1 MNPQL
6 SRRRFTQAIGGLL
19 AACAVPAMATSP
31 GRAASTAAAAKDAGA
46 RFAFPPGFT
55 WGTATA
61 AYQIEGAVKADGRG
75 ESIWDVYAHTPGKI
89 VGGATG
95 DVADDSYHHYPED
108 IALMRALGVG
118 AYRFSVAWPRI
129 FPQGTGQPNPKG
141 VDYYKRF
148 VDALHAAG
156 IEPYCTLYH
165 WDLPE
170 ALQRKGGW
178 QNRDTAKA
186 FADYA
191 GYMAG
196 QLDGRVQHFM
206 TMNEISTFIGN
217 GYGGTAMAPGLGLK
231 GQALQQARHHALLGH
246 GLAVQAI
253 RAATNAKTKVG
264 SAEGID
270 APMPAFDAPE
280 HVAAA
285 RKAAVEENAGYLTA
299 MHTGRYTDL
308 YLKTLGADA
317 PKFTPEDMRII
328 GSKTDFQGLNIY
340 TGNYYI
346 AADNER
352 GYEAVPFPS
361 SYPNMQSSWIQFAPD
376 AMYWG
381 PKLMAEALGISDI
394 YITEN
399 GTSSTAAPDAEGRV
413 LDIDRVMFLR
423 QYLGELQRGIVD
435 GAPVR
440 GYFLWSLLDNF
451 EWSRGYSER
460 FGITYVDFATQK
472 RTPKLS
478 SQFYRDVIAGN
489 AI

>member
-1 MNPQL
+1 MNPIL
-6 SRRRFTQAIGGLL
+6 TRRQFTKAIGGLA
-19 AACAVPAMATSP
+19 AACAMPLAAKT
-31 GRAASTAAAAKDAGA
+31 RAATVAATDAQGNAAK
-46 RFAFPPGFT
+46 RAFPRGFV

-61 AYQIEGAVKADGRG
+61 AYQVEGATGADGRG
-75 ESIWDVYAHTPGKI
+75 ESIWDVYAHTPGK
-89 VGGATG
+89 VVDGSNA
-95 DVADDSYHHYPED
+95 DVADDDYHRYPED
-108 IALMRALGVG
+108 IALMHALGVG

-129 FPQGTGQPNPKG
+129 FPDGAGRPDAKG
-141 VDYYKRF
+141 VDYYKRL

-196 QLDGRVQHFM
+196 QLDGRVSHFM

-217 GYGGTAMAPGLGLK
+217 GYGSTAMAPGLGLK

-253 RAATNAKTKVG
+253 RTATNAKTRVG

-308 YLKTLGADA
+308 YLETLGAAA
-317 PKFTPEDMRII
+317 PKFTAEEMRII

-352 GYEAVPFPS
+352 GYEAVPFPA
-361 SYPNMQSSWIQFAPD
+361 SYPRMQSSWIQFAPD
-376 AMYWG
+376 ALYWG
-381 PKLMAEALGISDI
+381 PKLMAEALGIGAI

-423 QYLGELQRGIVD
+423 QYLGELQRGIAD

-460 FGITYVDFATQK
+460 FGITWVDFATQK

-478 SQFYRDVIAGN
+478 SRFYRDVIARN

>member
-1 MNPQL
+1 MNPLL
-6 SRRRFTQAIGGLL
+6 SRRQFTKAIGGLVAACTVPLARKTL
-19 AACAVPAMATSP
+19 AATPALAGSQNGTATK
-31 GRAASTAAAAKDAGA
+31 R
-46 RFAFPPGFT
+46 AFPAGFV

-61 AYQIEGAVKADGRG
+61 AYQVEGAVKADGRG
-75 ESIWDVYAHTPGKI
+75 ESIWDVYAHAPGRI
-89 VGGATG
+89 VDGATG
-95 DVADDSYHHYPED
+95 DVADDSYHRYPED
-108 IALMRALGVG
+108 IALMRALGAG

-129 FPQGTGQPNPKG
+129 FPDGTGKPNAKG
-141 VDYYKRF
+141 VDFYKRL
-148 VDALHAAG
+148 VDALHAANV
-156 IEPYCTLYH
+156 EPYCTLYH

-196 QLDGRVQHFM
+196 QLDGRVRHFM

-231 GQALQQARHHALLGH
+231 GQALAQARHHALLGH

-253 RAATNAKTKVG
+253 RAATNAKTRVG

-270 APMPAFDAPE
+270 APMPAYDAPE

-308 YLKTLGADA
+308 YLETLGANA
-317 PKFTPEDMRII
+317 PTFTPWDMRII

-352 GYEAVPFPS
+352 GYEAVPYPG
-361 SYPNMQSSWIQFAPD
+361 SYPRMQSSWIQFAPD
-376 AMYWG
+376 ALYWG
-381 PKLMAEALGISDI
+381 PRLMAEALGISNI

-399 GTSSTAAPDAEGRV
+399 GTSSTAAPDARGRV

-423 QYLGELQRGIVD
+423 QYLGELQRGIAD
-435 GAPVR
+435 GVPVR

-460 FGITYVDFATQK
+460 FGITWVDFATQK

-478 SQFYRDVIAGN
+478 SRFYRDVIASN
-489 AI
+489 AL